1 MPQYKIEENTL
12 VPLESDASIKTFI
25 NKSLLTIRLLSLVKR
40 GLYVSHSNVNPM
52 DCMAIKKEGW
62 VMKEGEEW

>member
-1 MPQYKIEENTL
+1 VLQYKIEENTL
-12 VPLESDASIKTFI
+12 GPLESDALIKTFI
-25 NKSLLTIRLLSLVKR
+25 NKSLLTIRLLFLVKR

-52 DCMAIKKEGW
+52 GCMAIKKEGW

>member
-1 MPQYKIEENTL
+1 MLQYKIEENTL